1 MARGLAKQKLTFIC
15 IVAVGAAAL
24 VGAIVLGQQPPPTY
38 PSPPALPQGPP
49 TGSFPRV
56 RRPLCPRRRA
66 SRPPVYQPHAFDLPT
81 PPPANPPAPPAR
93 NTQPQPPAPKRTQA
107 PPESQLDQ
115 PLRWLY
121 EARRNYTLV
130 RDYTCTLR
138 KQERVRGQLPGGEH
152 HSFQLPREAV
162 QRSHEMAVPAG
173 LRQPDRHLRAGPKQR
188 QHAREVAGPLGGGLI
203 GWINVSPTDPRV
215 LQHSRH
221 TITEAGI
228 GNMIDQ
234 LIRHLEIEK
243 QFNKTIVRTANYSFD
258 DRRCIRVETIRPQR
272 MDAFQAYRTVV
283 YLDKE
288 SKYPIRLENYDWPL
302 AGGPAGGDLLEKFSY
317 YSLPSTSAYARNCS
331 RGEPPAAW
339 RWLTAAQS

>member
-49 TGSFPRV
+49 TGTLPQG
-56 RRPLCPRRRA
+56 
-66 SRPPVYQPHAFDLPT
+66 PPPALPTPPSQPPAVYQPHAFDLPT

-138 KQERVRGQLPGGEH
+138 KQERVRGQLQEENIILF
-152 HSFQLPREAV
+152 SYREKPFSVHMKWLSPPASANQIVIYV
-162 QRSHEMAVPAG
+162 QGRNNDNMHVKS
-173 LRQPDRHLRAGPKQR
+173 R
-188 QHAREVAGPLGGGLI
+188 GPLGGGLI

-243 QFNKTIVRTANYSFD
+243 QFNKTIVRTADYSFD

-317 YSLPSTSAYARNCS
+317 YSLRFNVGL
-331 RGEPPAAW
+331 REELFQ
-339 RWLTAAQS
+339 R